1 MRKRERGAVTIE
13 ATLCLTAFMF
23 AIVTLLSAIDICL
36 AQARIGIAID
46 ATAKEISQY
55 SYLYGLTG
63 LNDIKKELKNQG
75 SSVEEQIDNTS
86 TNINNIFNA
95 IQDLGGKASST
106 NITDPK
112 QVTATWNSLK
122 SGTGEIKASA
132 SQINSVA
139 ESIKGDPKSFI
150 FGIAKLAA
158 SDAMDYAT
166 SKLIAEPVAKAMVQK
181 HLKNHDNQSPEAFLK
196 ALRIVPDAS
205 GSSLNGLDFS
215 DSSLFM
221 YGSDEIRIVVKY
233 KIKIIPLLPIKNTF
247 TFRQTAI
254 TKGWLGG
261 DAAAK
266 SVSLEECVKK
276 QYKDNDDSLWLSMDV
291 NTRASYIKNRELAAN
306 SGYCKI
312 KDKYDIDAYN
322 PIKNDFLMIAS
333 ANPLYTEKDATPK
346 TAADITDEE
355 IKKTFDR
362 YCDKLNAQTSQ
373 IDKIT
378 YLDDRDH
385 QKHTADNLKGCTK
398 TLVIVVPDDEGV
410 KEKYQAYAEKY
421 NSDGVNIKIV
431 SGYGNGAR
439 KTEVK
444 NTDNN
449 QQTGTK
455 GES

>member
-46 ATAKEISQY
+46 ATAREISQY

-95 IQDLGGKASST
+95 IQDLGGKANST

-112 QVTATWNSLK
+112 QVTATWNSLND
-122 SGTGEIKASA
+122 GAGNIKASA

-139 ESIKGDPKSFI
+139 ESIKSDPKSYI

-158 SDAMDYAT
+158 SDALDYAT
-166 SKLIAEPVAKAMVQK
+166 SKLIAEPVAKAMIQK
-181 HLKNHDNQSPEAFLK
+181 HLNNHDGQSPEAFLK
-196 ALRIVPDAS
+196 GLRIVPDVS
-205 GSSLNGLDFS
+205 GSCLNGLDFS

-233 KIKIIPLLPIKNTF
+233 KIRIIPLLPIDNIF

-261 DAAAK
+261 DAAE
-266 SVSLEECVKK
+266 SVSMNECIEK
-276 QYKDNDDSLWLSMDV
+276 QYQNNNESFWLSMDV
-291 NTRASYIKNRELAAN
+291 NTRAAYIKNRELAAN

-312 KDKYDIDAYN
+312 KDRYDIDAYN
-322 PIKNDFLMIAS
+322 PVTNDFMMIAS
-333 ANPLYTEKDATPK
+333 TNPLYTEQDEEPK
-346 TAADITDEE
+346 TVADISDDD
-355 IKKTFDR
+355 IKETLDR
-362 YCDKLNAQTSQ
+362 YCNKLNAQTSQ
-373 IDKIT
+373 IDQIT
-378 YLDDRDH
+378 YLDNKSN
-385 QKHTADNLKGCTK
+385 QKQTAEQIHGCTK
-398 TLVIVVPDDEGV
+398 TLVLVVPDDEGV
-410 KEKYQAYAEKY
+410 KERYQEFADKYD
-421 NSDGVNIKIV
+421 SDGVNIKIV
-431 SGYGNGAR
+431 SGYGMGAR
-439 KTEVK
+439 KTEIK
-444 NTDNN
+444 NTTE
-449 QQTGTK
+449 QQYAPK
-455 GES
+455 GEN

>member
-1 MRKRERGAVTIE
+1 MRERERGAVTIE

-36 AQARIGIAID
+36 AQARIGVAID

-63 LNDIKKELKNQG
+63 LNSIKKELKNQG
-75 SSVEEQIDNTS
+75 STVEDQIDNTS

-95 IQDLGGKASST
+95 IQDLGDKAGST

-112 QVTATWNSLK
+112 QVTAAWNSIK
-122 SGTGEIKASA
+122 SGAGNIKASA
-132 SQINSVA
+132 GQINSVA
-139 ESIKGDPKSFI
+139 DSIKDDPKSFI
-150 FGIAKLAA
+150 FGIVKLAS
-158 SDAMDYAT
+158 SDALDYAT
-166 SKLIAEPVAKAMVQK
+166 SKLIAEPVAKGMVQK
-181 HLKNHDNQSPEAFLK
+181 HLKNFDDQSPEAFLK
-196 ALRIVPDAS
+196 GLRIVPDAS
-205 GSSLNGLDFS
+205 GSFLNGLDFS

-233 KIKIIPLLPIKNTF
+233 KIKIIPLLPIKSTF

-261 DAAAK
+261 DATE
-266 SVSLEECVKK
+266 SVSMEESLKK
-276 QYKDNDDSLWLSMDV
+276 QYESNSDSLWLSMDV
-291 NTRASYIKNRELAAN
+291 NDRAAYIKNRELAAN

-322 PIKNDFLMIAS
+322 PVTKDFMMIAS
-333 ANPLYTEKDATPK
+333 TNPLFTDKDAEPK
-346 TAADITDEE
+346 TAKDITDDE
-355 IKKTFDR
+355 IKATFDR

-378 YLDDRDH
+378 YLDKKSN
-385 QKHTADNLKGCTK
+385 QKQTDDDLKRCTK

-410 KEKYQAYAEKY
+410 KERYQEYAEKY
-421 NSDGVNIKIV
+421 NSDGVKIEIV
-431 SGYGNGAR
+431 SGYGKGAS

-444 NTDNN
+444 SASE
-449 QQTGTK
+449 QQPNSK
-455 GES
+455 GEN